1 MPTTTIIIISLLI
14 MNLALTL
21 IMFWIIHDLLS
32 AVKSLQDSNDLV
44 KNSFE
49 VCGESIE
56 NYSKGFTRVCDRENE
71 LNSTINAWSKNV
83 LDAYGVM
90 RERYET
96 ITDTNIELLK
106 CWKSIEERYS
116 QSYEQFKHCSDKL
129 KEVSFQLTELANVS
143 TEDEYTLTLNE
154 ACDTVCLD
162 CPYEQC
168 KKDLK
173 YEDKM
178 LDCPVWK
185 IKSQQRE
192 IEAELEEAAEFE
204 RRKAHNECT
213 DEDYLEAINTHH
225 DDILEGADD
234 DR

>member
-1 MPTTTIIIISLLI
+1 MPVTTIIIISLLLA
-14 MNLALTL
+14 NLALTL
-21 IMFWIIHDLLS
+21 IMFWIIHDLLG
-32 AVKSLQDSNDLV
+32 AVKLLQDSNDLV

-56 NYSKGFTRVCDRENE
+56 NYSKGFARVCDRENE
-71 LNSTINAWSKNV
+71 LNNTINAWSKNV
-83 LDAYGVM
+83 LDAYGIM
-90 RERYET
+90 RKQYDAIIDNHT
-96 ITDTNIELLK
+96 ELIK

-129 KEVSFQLTELANVS
+129 KEVSFQITDLANVS

-168 KKDLK
+168 KKDVK

-185 IKSQQRE
+185 IKYKDSE
-192 IEAELEEAAEFE
+192 FLNSLGELVKEKGDKEVQ
-204 RRKAHNECT
+204 
-213 DEDYLEAINTHH
+213 
-225 DDILEGADD
+225 EGIGND
-234 DR
+234 

>member
-1 MPTTTIIIISLLI
+1 MPTTTIIIISLLLA
-14 MNLALTL
+14 NLALTL
-21 IMFWIIHDLLS
+21 IMFWIIHDLLG
-32 AVKSLQDSNDLV
+32 AVKLLQDSNDLV

-56 NYSKGFTRVCDRENE
+56 NYSKGFARVCDRENE
-71 LNSTINAWSKNV
+71 LTNAMNVWSKNV
-83 LDAYGVM
+83 LDAYGIM
-90 RERYET
+90 RKQYDAIIDGNT
-96 ITDTNIELLK
+96 ELLK
-106 CWKSIEERYS
+106 CWKGCEERYS
-116 QSYEQFKHCSDKL
+116 QSYEEFKHCSDKL
-129 KEVSFQLTELANVS
+129 KEVSFQLTDLANVS
-143 TEDEYTLTLNE
+143 TEDEYSLTLNE

-204 RRKAHNECT
+204 RQKAHNELT
-213 DEDYLEAINTHH
+213 DEDYLEAVNTHPEEN
-225 DDILEGADD
+225 DKC
-234 DR
+234 